1 LRAPLLNDHDPALEE
16 ILEKRAERARASA
29 DAEQTAATI
38 PVAEFSSGKDRYAI
52 PLSALR
58 AVLPLK
64 AITPVPGSPV
74 HVIGIL
80 RFQGQLITVVSLM
93 TLLGVKGWRHD
104 CAVLLVVE
112 LEGGHRLAIDCEHI
126 PRIEAMP
133 QRAVEQ
139 ARSRDCGPVYDVSTP
154 GLQTVGFIDLA
165 ALLAQGSGA
174 THG

>member
-1 LRAPLLNDHDPALEE
+1 MKAHLQDHDPALEE
-16 ILEKRAERARASA
+16 VLEKRAERARASA
-29 DAEQTAATI
+29 DAEQTAETI

-52 PLSALR
+52 PLSSLR

-64 AITPVPGSPV
+64 AVTPVPGSPV

-80 RFQGQLITVVSLM
+80 RFQGQLITAVSLM
-93 TLLGVKGWRHD
+93 TLLGVKGWRQD
-104 CAVLLVVE
+104 CAVLLVLE
-112 LEGGHRLAIDCEHI
+112 LEDGRRLAIDCEHI

-133 QRAVEQ
+133 RRAVDQ
-139 ARSRDCGPVYDVSTP
+139 ARSRDSGPVYDVTTP

-165 ALLAQGSGA
+165 ALLARGSGA